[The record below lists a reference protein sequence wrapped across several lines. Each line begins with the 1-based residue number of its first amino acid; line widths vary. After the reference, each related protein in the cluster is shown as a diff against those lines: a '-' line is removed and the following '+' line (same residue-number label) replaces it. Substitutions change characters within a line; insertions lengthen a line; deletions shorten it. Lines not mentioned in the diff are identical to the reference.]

1 MGSFDPSA
9 VPGCPAQ
16 LWEGSRTNLSWL
28 VRRTFPLG
36 WFWKEP
42 GLPGLSEMCVR
53 IEKSPFFLFSFFSYC
68 CFWPDPSISLMQISI
83 SAHKE

>member
-28 VRRTFPLG
+28 VRRTFPPG

-42 GLPGLSEMCVR
+42 GLPGLSEMGVR
-53 IEKSPFFLFSFFSYC
+53 IEKSPFFLFSFFLIAVSG
-68 CFWPDPSISLMQISI
+68 QIQ
-83 SAHKE
+83 AFH